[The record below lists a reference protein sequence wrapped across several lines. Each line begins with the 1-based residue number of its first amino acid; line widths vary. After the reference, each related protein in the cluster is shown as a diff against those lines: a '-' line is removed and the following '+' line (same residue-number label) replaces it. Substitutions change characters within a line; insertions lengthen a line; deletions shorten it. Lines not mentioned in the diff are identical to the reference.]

1 MYVPRDA
8 IRERARMQ
16 TIPNHVLDIIVGYK
30 PELQSLINELK
41 QSSERSAA
49 IEQWLASVAIK
60 ECPATMTPDAKGLT
74 PSMIRDLNACAAG
87 DPYGA
92 QRNQTWIEM
101 NDARDSWVNVPL
113 AVSLTRGYDRS
124 HLYRIARTG
133 RLLTEQ
139 RNGEIWLK
147 RAQVSALERNPAGR
161 PDEAREARRARLPY
175 LRSLFTTISELRS
188 LVNAIV
194 GIGHGNDFIRDL
206 PEQLRIGLL
215 GSSYV
220 QYEGLDLKGLL
231 EKVRKLNES
240 DREALVRAME
250 YSWSQFNK
258 PEGSLYPEGLFADC
272 L

>member
-1 MYVPRDA
+1 
-8 IRERARMQ
+8 MQ
-16 TIPNHVLDIIVGYK
+16 TIPNEVLDIITGNR
-30 PELQSLINELK
+30 PDLQPLIDELRGQP
-41 QSSERSAA
+41 ERSAA
-49 IEQWLASVAIK
+49 IEQWLASVAVK
-60 ECPATMTPDAKGLT
+60 ACPVSMAPDEKGLT

-92 QRNQTWIEM
+92 QRNQTWIEL

-133 RLLTEQ
+133 RLHTEQ

-147 RAQVSALERNPAGR
+147 RAEVSALERNPAGR
-161 PDEAREARRARLPY
+161 PDESREARRARLPR
-175 LRSLFTTISELRS
+175 LRELFTTLPEIRG

-194 GIGHGNDFIRDL
+194 GVGHGDDFIQDL
-206 PEQLRIGLL
+206 PEQLRIGLM

-220 QYEGLDLKGLL
+220 QYECLDLDELL
-231 EKVRKLNES
+231 RKVRALDHA

-250 YSWSQFNK
+250 YSWSRINK
-258 PEGSLYPEGLFADC
+258 PGGPPYPEGMLTDC